1 MKLAILIIAIL
12 LAALL
17 TLYLGQDRLILFP
30 MPEDPHKTDL
40 AVTGAM
46 PWDDQGVY
54 RGLVFEPKSPAKGT
68 IVFFHGNAGAAQ
80 YRAPY
85 AHKLVTYGYRVLL
98 QEYPGFGARSGS
110 ASLPNAVES
119 ALVDTKQAGERWP
132 GPMYLMG
139 ESLGAGIAAQ
149 IAASNPA
156 GFEGLVL
163 ITPWKSLSALVNEK
177 FAGIPFSF
185 LLRERL
191 DTFDALNRYP
201 GNVVVVGAEND
212 TLIPVEH
219 AKSLVGARTGIHYLE
234 LEGTGHNDWFNAMS
248 DARWGQVISMMAA
261 PKYHVP
267 AKQ

>member
-1 MKLAILIIAIL
+1 
-12 LAALL
+12 
-17 TLYLGQDRLILFP
+17 
-30 MPEDPHKTDL
+30 MPDDPHRTDL
-40 AVTGAM
+40 AVTGGI
-46 PWDDQGVY
+46 PWQDGGVY
-54 RGLVFEPKSPAKGT
+54 RGLVFEPKSPPMGT

-80 YRAPY
+80 YREPF
-85 AHKLVTYGYRVLL
+85 AHKLVAYGYRVLL

-110 ASLPNAVES
+110 ATLPNAVES
-119 ALVDTKQAGERWP
+119 SLLDAKQAGAKWP

-156 GFEGLVL
+156 DFEGLVL
-163 ITPWKSLSALVNEK
+163 ITPWKSLSVLVNEK

-219 AKSLVGARTGIHYLE
+219 ARSLVSARNDVHYME
-234 LEGTGHNDWFNAMS
+234 LEGAGHNDWFSAMS

-261 PKYHVP
+261 PKFPVP